1 MVSVTSENQFMTDFE
16 SKFSVFIDQKLAVQ
30 QVNKN
35 NFTWILMSAPEFKLS
50 VHEKLTI

>member
-1 MVSVTSENQFMTDFE
+1 MTDLKVNFQCLLI
-16 SKFSVFIDQKLAVQ
+16 KKLAVQ